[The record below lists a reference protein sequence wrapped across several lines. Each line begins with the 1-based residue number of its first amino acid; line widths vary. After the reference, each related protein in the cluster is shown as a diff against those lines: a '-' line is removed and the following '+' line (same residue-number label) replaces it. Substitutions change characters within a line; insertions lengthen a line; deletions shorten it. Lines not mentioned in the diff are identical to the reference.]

1 MPIDSQRR
9 LQRVLIVDDEHALLR
24 ALTAVLEASGF
35 QVFTAGSGREATTI
49 LAEHQIDLLITDLS
63 MPDEDG
69 IELVRR
75 LKKEHRKNLKVITMS
90 GTFGP
95 DLLKAA
101 KFLGA
106 DATLSKP
113 MTATQLLDC
122 IHKLDV
128 KADHFEGA

>member
-1 MPIDSQRR
+1 MPLDSPRR
-9 LQRVLIVDDEHALLR
+9 LQRVLIVDDELALLK
-24 ALTAVLEASGF
+24 ALATILEESGF
-35 QVFTAGSGREATTI
+35 QVFTAESGRQATAI
-49 LAEHQIDLLITDLS
+49 LSAHQIDLLITDLS

-75 LKKEHRKNLKVITMS
+75 LKKERRMLRVITMS

-101 KFLGA
+101 QFLGA

-113 MTATQLLDC
+113 MTVAELLDC
-122 IHKLDV
+122 IRKLELG
-128 KADHFEGA
+128 ADQAS

>member
-1 MPIDSQRR
+1 MPVNSPRR

-24 ALTAVLEASGF
+24 ALATILEESGF
-35 QVFTAGSGREATTI
+35 QVFTAESGRQATAI
-49 LAEHQIDLLITDLS
+49 LSEHQIDLLITDLS

-75 LKKEHRKNLKVITMS
+75 LKKEHRKLKVITMS
-90 GTFGP
+90 GTFGR

-101 KFLGA
+101 QLLGA

-113 MTATQLLDC
+113 MTVAQLLDC
-122 IHKLDV
+122 IRKLEV
-128 KADHFEGA
+128 EMDHP